1 VEDVKSR
8 KEEGKKRKVVGWRR
22 LQKMDDC
29 RWVKLKNGGYQ
40 CGRRPGRHAVVV

>member
-1 VEDVKSR
+1 VKSR
-8 KEEGKKRKVVGWRR
+8 KRRREKNGKEVVGWRR